1 MKNELKSVEFGS
13 AVAAMGFTEAVAV
26 VAVPVDGAAL
36 GLGVGLAVCVVQP
49 ATNTAARTAAAINK
63 MLTCFF
69 TEKNLLLDHTVKKYK
84 IFHRNA

>member
-13 AVAAMGFTEAVAV
+13 AVAAMGFTEAVV

-49 ATNTAARTAAAINK
+49 ATNTAVRTAAAINK
-63 MLTCFF
+63 TLTCFF
-69 TEKNLLLDHTVKKYK
+69 TEKNLLFDHIVKKYK
-84 IFHRNA
+84 IFHLNA